1 MIETRRL
8 TAKKASIGEIIN
20 GRFVRKTG
28 FESSYVLTNLGRRL
42 SRVRVLSLL
51 VDKFLSPDERYATIT
66 LDDSTETIRCKAF
79 INVKIFD
86 GFDKGDLINVFGKL
100 REYNNEIYIMPEII
114 RKADS
119 NFETLRK
126 LELERIIREQ
136 KDKIKKIKE
145 LQNQVSDLNELKIAV
160 KEFMPLEDAEGILEA
175 QDMIESA
182 LEEKTVAASE
192 IKNKIL
198 KLIEDLD
205 KGDGT
210 DYKDILDKSG
220 FSENEVDFAIQE
232 LLETGVCYEPKPG
245 RIKKL

>member
-8 TAKKASIGEIIN
+8 TAQKASIEEIIN
-20 GRFVRKTG
+20 GRFVRKSG

-42 SRVRVLSLL
+42 SRVRVLGLL

-66 LDDSTETIRCKAF
+66 LDDSTETIRFKAF

-86 GFDKGDLINVFGKL
+86 GFGKGDLLDVFGKL

-114 RKADS
+114 KKVDS

-126 LELERIIREQ
+126 LELEKIIREQ
-136 KDKIKKIKE
+136 KEKIKKIKE

-160 KEFMPLEDAEGILEA
+160 KEFMPLEDAEGVLEA
-175 QDMIESA
+175 QDMIESTV
-182 LEEKTVAASE
+182 EEKTVATSE

-210 DYKDILDKSG
+210 DYKDILDKSD

-232 LLETGVCYEPKPG
+232 LLETGVCFEPKAG